1 MSKKKWPSWY
11 RESPPKQT
19 SFLFELE
26 DADDVVILPQ
36 VDNSALLARLNLSLA
51 GWIFHQSG
59 RSIESL
65 VSHLCKK
72 HLCDVKSTSMS
83 TSRSSP
89 MKNSQASNVP
99 SGSQAN
105 TDVNFLGNLGK
116 SSPGLSKKE
125 SKKKTIEAQLQKGQG
140 NPGLLLH
147 LASRERNSRWATS
160 VPCNGVFPLSKLQ
173 SSGSLV
179 GNVGS
184 RIPPD
189 TNSWGS

>member
-1 MSKKKWPSWY
+1 M
-11 RESPPKQT
+11 
-19 SFLFELE
+19 
-26 DADDVVILPQ
+26 VILPQ

-116 SSPGLSKKE
+116 SSPGLSKK
-125 SKKKTIEAQLQKGQG
+125 SPRRKQLRPNFKKAKAIR
-140 NPGLLLH
+140 
-147 LASRERNSRWATS
+147 ASFYT
-160 VPCNGVFPLSKLQ
+160 
-173 SSGSLV
+173 
-179 GNVGS
+179 
-184 RIPPD
+184 
-189 TNSWGS
+189 